1 MLGYIG
7 CMVGVFVMFLMFVYF
22 YLNMFWR
29 KMKWYWLL
37 YDFLVLWID
46 RLVICVEVGFII
58 LMYFFDLCKMESKV
72 DLCFG
77 IVFFG

>member
-29 KMKWYWLL
+29 KMKWYWL
-37 YDFLVLWID
+37 WID

-58 LMYFFDLCKMESKV
+58 LMYFFDLCKMENKV